1 MTLGKRLKE
10 QEDRDAALAAQ
21 RTAEEAER
29 RASEEA
35 AMEQKFLEEVTGYFA
50 RVRSEIIE
58 DIQSDKPV
66 RRLTLGIDG
75 DGTASLRHILGTAN
89 WKYHNNRIDY
99 PAHKYHAVWRA
110 FHDWATSEELDISFE
125 YKDDEFTGE
134 WLILHVK
141 AFA

>member
-10 QEDRDAALAAQ
+10 REVRDAALAAIQ
-21 RTAEEAER
+21 ANEEAER
-29 RASEEA
+29 RAREEA

-50 RVRSEIIE
+50 RVRSEIVE
-58 DIQSDKPV
+58 DIQADKAV
-66 RRLTLGIDG
+66 RRLTLGIEG
-75 DGTASLRHILGTAN
+75 DGTAALRHILGTAN

-99 PAHKYHAVWRA
+99 PTHKYHAVWRE
-110 FHDWATSEELDISFE
+110 FNDWATSEELDISFE